1 MSLSKA
7 DRASCH
13 GLAGPLRVR
22 QKDLYIEI
30 LVLSD
35 TDHAEGFLILCN
47 SVWEHSW
54 HSDPKVPGICVL
66 CIQERVGK
74 EFLDMQQNERR
85 TKFIR
90 VGNTIRTAGQHKGE
104 LS

>member
-1 MSLSKA
+1 M
-7 DRASCH
+7 
-13 GLAGPLRVR
+13 G
-22 QKDLYIEI
+22 IELEKEQLTI
-30 LVLSD
+30 LENPVV
-35 TDHAEGFLILCN
+35 
-47 SVWEHSW
+47 VWE
-54 HSDPKVPGICVL
+54 
-66 CIQERVGK
+66 QVGK